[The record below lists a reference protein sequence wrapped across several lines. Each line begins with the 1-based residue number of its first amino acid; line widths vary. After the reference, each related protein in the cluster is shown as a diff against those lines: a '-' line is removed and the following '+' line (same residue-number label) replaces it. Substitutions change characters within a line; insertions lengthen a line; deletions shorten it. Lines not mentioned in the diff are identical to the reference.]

1 MPSIYAKNN
10 ESINTNYSVTT
21 NDENIC
27 PNQTLTPKRHSSSK
41 VALSLSSSSP
51 FSATATNKSR
61 INNKKVTA
69 TAKGVN
75 NISPKKRAPRVAK
88 LAALY
93 DDGQFKQ
100 SPHRGQTSLGVSGPS
115 PIRSSKKKPAV
126 VQSYDD
132 KREFNGILQSPSQLS
147 SIKDITN
154 KSDIVNQASKATMEI
169 IQKSASANEKDEKEA
184 NSGQHTK
191 SSFNRAISQHT
202 PSVAKMEETSSSS
215 AGNALPNFLPPA
227 VKVASQLILL
237 LLSLYEVQH
246 HYHFSSTATIFD
258 AITEL
263 TGWSEL
269 FHVAFVL
276 AFFVRALVASYVST
290 RRILSMKKIKNG
302 KVSLVQTIL
311 LFGFIVSCWLAL
323 LPIFSDN
330 QFCFFVERVTTQSK
344 PLIKIS
350 NPRYSM
356 LDLLAKNW
364 YRRIKFLVK
373 SKIKGRVMKE
383 IQRALFRPFTI
394 HGKLKKLF
402 TIIRWSKF
410 IGPLVGTLN
419 KFRGHVLDMIKKRQQ
434 HITSKAAQQRWS
446 DLLDSLSKQS
456 KLERAVLKLQKQ
468 FREKRELKAKRRFN
482 LMSPVRDKTSNKQMA
497 NKICKILV
505 EEQKHSRSK
514 LERMEILNSQR
525 EMRRQVSQDERR
537 DITKHKES
545 ERMLKKRLL
554 LSPKTSF
561 AVAWKYFTVACIALE
576 LIHHMFAPV
585 LSGELK
591 KMPLDKFLLKVL
603 NASSSSNFCG
613 GKPGT
618 KQAVSAPSIFIPVIN
633 NLDDITC
640 TDSLMKQTWL
650 VSAHIIATVIPLFV
664 NTIFFLDVFI
674 TFFTG
679 ELSSTTTGMIVP
691 KPFFTR
697 YILPGVGLQLIVN
710 PTMFEISRL
719 VKQMIVHAM
728 HIGPCLCSHLFL
740 GCVPFAVCCYDLVL
754 DVLFDFVEKQNR
766 DYRMSKRKTKV
777 L

>member
-1 MPSIYAKNN
+1 
-10 ESINTNYSVTT
+10 
-21 NDENIC
+21 
-27 PNQTLTPKRHSSSK
+27 
-41 VALSLSSSSP
+41 
-51 FSATATNKSR
+51 
-61 INNKKVTA
+61 
-69 TAKGVN
+69 
-75 NISPKKRAPRVAK
+75 
-88 LAALY
+88 
-93 DDGQFKQ
+93 
-100 SPHRGQTSLGVSGPS
+100 
-115 PIRSSKKKPAV
+115 
-126 VQSYDD
+126 
-132 KREFNGILQSPSQLS
+132 
-147 SIKDITN
+147 
-154 KSDIVNQASKATMEI
+154 
-169 IQKSASANEKDEKEA
+169 
-184 NSGQHTK
+184 
-191 SSFNRAISQHT
+191 
-202 PSVAKMEETSSSS
+202 
-215 AGNALPNFLPPA
+215 
-227 VKVASQLILL
+227 
-237 LLSLYEVQH
+237 
-246 HYHFSSTATIFD
+246 
-258 AITEL
+258 
-263 TGWSEL
+263 
-269 FHVAFVL
+269 
-276 AFFVRALVASYVST
+276 
-290 RRILSMKKIKNG
+290 
-302 KVSLVQTIL
+302 
-311 LFGFIVSCWLAL
+311 
-323 LPIFSDN
+323 
-330 QFCFFVERVTTQSK
+330 
-344 PLIKIS
+344 
-350 NPRYSM
+350 
-356 LDLLAKNW
+356 
-364 YRRIKFLVK
+364 
-373 SKIKGRVMKE
+373 
-383 IQRALFRPFTI
+383 
-394 HGKLKKLF
+394 
-402 TIIRWSKF
+402 
-410 IGPLVGTLN
+410 VGTLN

-497 NKICKILV
+497 NKICKRLV

-591 KMPLDKFLLKVL
+591 KMPLDTFLLKVL
-603 NASSSSNFCG
+603 NASSSSNYCG
-613 GKPGT
+613 GKSGT

-640 TDSLMKQTWL
+640 TGSLMKQTWL
-650 VSAHIIATVIPLFV
+650 VSAHIIATAIPLFV

-697 YILPGVGLQLIVN
+697 YILPGIGLQLIVN
-710 PTMFEISRL
+710 PTMVEISRL

-740 GCVPFAVCCYDLVL
+740 GCVPFTVWCYDLVL

>member
-10 ESINTNYSVTT
+10 ASNDTYHYLVTVD
-21 NDENIC
+21 DENIC
-27 PNQTLTPKRHSSSK
+27 PNQSLTPKRRSSK
-41 VALSLSSSSP
+41 VALSSSSSSP
-51 FSATATNKSR
+51 FSQSAAKKSR
-61 INNKKVTA
+61 INKKKVTV
-69 TAKGVN
+69 TTKGIN
-75 NISPKKRAPRVAK
+75 NIFPKKRAPRVAK

-93 DDGQFKQ
+93 DDGQYKQ
-100 SPHRGQTSLGVSGPS
+100 TPRV
-115 PIRSSKKKPAV
+115 SSKKKPAV
-126 VQSYDD
+126 VQSYGI
-132 KREFNGILQSPSQLS
+132 KRDNGLLQSSQLS
-147 SIKDITN
+147 LIENITD
-154 KSDIVNQASKATMEI
+154 KSEIVNHASKATMEI
-169 IQKSASANEKDEKEA
+169 VQKCATAVDEKKTNSAHLAAGA
-184 NSGQHTK
+184 NASP
-191 SSFNRAISQHT
+191 A
-202 PSVAKMEETSSSS
+202 
-215 AGNALPNFLPPA
+215 FLPPLPA
-227 VKVASQLILL
+227 VKVTSQLILL

-246 HYHFSSTATIFD
+246 HYHFSSTGTIFD

-263 TGWSEL
+263 TGWGEL
-269 FHVAFVL
+269 FHVGFVL

-290 RRILSMKKIKNG
+290 RRMLSTKRMKKE
-302 KVSLVQTIL
+302 KVSSVQTVL
-311 LFGFIVSCWLAL
+311 LFGLIASCWLAV
-323 LPIFSDN
+323 LPLFKDCGSN
-330 QFCFFVERVTTQSK
+330 QFCFFVERAATQ
-344 PLIKIS
+344 PLLQIS
-350 NPRYSM
+350 NPRYSV
-356 LDLLAKNW
+356 LDLMAKNW
-364 YRRIKFLVK
+364 FRQIKFLVK

-402 TIIRWSKF
+402 KIIRWSKF
-410 IGPLVGTLN
+410 IAPLVGTLN

-434 HITSKAAQQRWS
+434 HITSTAAQQRWS
-446 DLLDSLSKQS
+446 DLIDSLLKQS

-497 NKICKILV
+497 NKIRKRLV

-525 EMRRQVSQDERR
+525 EMRRHVSQDERR
-537 DITKHKES
+537 DITRHKES

-554 LSPKTSF
+554 LSPKTAF
-561 AVAWKYFTVACIALE
+561 AVSWKYFTVACIALE
-576 LIHHMFAPV
+576 LVHHMFAPV

-591 KMPLDKFLLKVL
+591 KMPLDTFLLKVL
-603 NASSSSNFCG
+603 NASSSSNYCG
-613 GKPGT
+613 GKSGT

-633 NLDDITC
+633 NLDDIAC
-640 TDSLMKQTWL
+640 TGSLIKQTWL
-650 VSAHIIATVIPLFV
+650 VSAHIIATAIPQFV

-679 ELSSTTTGMIVP
+679 ELSSSAGTIVP

-710 PTMFEISRL
+710 PTMVEISRL
-719 VKQMIVHAM
+719 VKRMIVHAM
-728 HIGPCLCSHLFL
+728 RVGPCLCSHLLL
-740 GCVPFAVCCYDLVL
+740 GCVPFAVCCYNLVL